1 MARADVNRKQAT
13 DHMAAPRAI
22 CTEVHEPQVR
32 RTCDCAG
39 RPTLTCS
46 LARPSQAVT
55 HSASC
60 VLTGEPNLVLCRQR
74 YIDLYR
80 IVHDKLELIC
90 TRRLHGTVESLAV
103 FNDAIVLTFRD
114 AKVSVVRWNKQT
126 WDLECSSMLYFEGDV
141 SLKAGRVCFPSPP
154 FCTVRARG

>member
-1 MARADVNRKQAT
+1 
-13 DHMAAPRAI
+13 MAAPRAI

-32 RTCDCAG
+32 LGGSRRSSHSEFTRSLAHSRTRA
-39 RPTLTCS
+39 

-80 IVHDKLELIC
+80 IVHDKLELVC

-103 FNDAIVLTFRD
+103 LNNAIVLTFRD
-114 AKVSVVRWNKQT
+114 AKVSVVRWNAQT
-126 WDLECSSMLYFEGDV
+126 WDLECSSMHYFEGDV

-154 FCTVRARG
+154 FCTVRTRNWVKD